1 MQASNYYLLDLN
13 EGEDFSFDEVD
24 VKKDANLKRKDIPSD
39 IEYKIFHEMYGS
51 YSNFESSK
59 VDKWNMNTFLGKQ
72 MTIEPNRIRQL
83 TLPND
88 KNDVLSIIT
97 YLYDKYKEIT
107 PEEEQV
113 NFDVLDSYIEYAKEK
128 IKSNDLISE
137 YIITP
142 SQIEKKSIDAHIGMK
157 DIAKGVV
164 DRKIEERTN
173 LQELDLHNHNGAGRY
188 K

>member
-1 MQASNYYLLDLN
+1 
-13 EGEDFSFDEVD
+13 
-24 VKKDANLKRKDIPSD
+24 
-39 IEYKIFHEMYGS
+39 MYGS

-128 IKSNDLISE
+128 IKSNDLI

-173 LQELDLHNHNGAGRY
+173 LQELDLHNHNGSQVGTNEGR
-188 K
+188 